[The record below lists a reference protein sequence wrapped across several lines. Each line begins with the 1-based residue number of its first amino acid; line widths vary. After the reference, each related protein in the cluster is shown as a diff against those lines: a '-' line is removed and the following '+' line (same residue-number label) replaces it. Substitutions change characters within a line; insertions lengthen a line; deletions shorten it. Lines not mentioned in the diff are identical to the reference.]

1 MPTWLMVISIKKK
14 KKKTIMPPRL
24 LKVDYHVALFFFINL
39 TYILGKILDQVLA
52 LYLVTKK
59 LQKKQ

>member
-1 MPTWLMVISIKKK
+1 MVISIKK